1 MTTRFDVATVL
12 LSKKS
17 LDRVT
22 TLKDENLTLAL
33 LLADV
38 FCVSA

>member
-1 MTTRFDVATVL
+1 MTTRLDVATVL

-22 TLKDENLTLAL
+22 TLEDENLTLAL